1 MTASLLHDVHDETDP
16 AGAARAGQAQPT
28 GTEPDHGLYAVLACL
43 LVLAVLD
50 GAALA
55 IFHDNMSNA
64 VAVIGAISSPI
75 VAMVSAY
82 FGIKVGAR
90 AGSAAAAAAG
100 EARQQAENEAKS
112 LLGHMTPEQAKPL
125 MEKLGIPVAG

>member
-1 MTASLLHDVHDETDP
+1 MTAHLLHGIDNAIGPEGGP
-16 AGAARAGQAQPT
+16 QAGQRQPA
-28 GTEPDHGLYAVLACL
+28 GTEPEHGLYAVLACL
-43 LVLAVLD
+43 LVLGTLD

-55 IFHDNMSNA
+55 IFRDNMSNA

-112 LLGHMTPEQAKPL
+112 LLGHMSPEEAKPL
-125 MEKLGIPVAG
+125 MQRLGIPVAG